1 MYSVTDDFLPTEAWQ
16 AIHDLATG
24 DRDRG
29 SLPYFIANSVAHP
42 DSDPAMD
49 YYFIHLFY
57 IDNLINSEYYSVLEP
72 LISRIQPRALVR
84 VKANLYPSTHTVR
97 EHDPHVDYDF
107 AHSAALYMVNTCNGY
122 TTMSDGTRI
131 ESVAN
136 RLVRFD
142 PQQLH
147 SSSTTSD
154 SKYRVTIN
162 FNYF

>member
-1 MYSVTDDFLPTEAWQ
+1 MYSVTDNFLPTQEWQ
-16 AIHDLATG
+16 AIHDLVC
-24 DRDRG
+24 DDNR
-29 SLPYFIANSVAHP
+29 LPWFLSNTVAHAGAAHP
-42 DSDPAMD
+42 TDF
-49 YYFIHLFY
+49 YFTHLFY
-57 IDNLINSEYYSVLEP
+57 DTDTVNSEQYYALEP

-84 VKANLYPSTHTVR
+84 VKANLYPATHTVR
-97 EHDPHVDYDF
+97 SHDPHVDYDF
-107 AHSAALYMVNTCNGY
+107 EHSAALYMVNTCDGY

-136 RLVRFD
+136 RLVTFD
-142 PQQLH
+142 PQTLH

>member
-1 MYSVTDDFLPTEAWQ
+1 MYSVTDDFLPTADWQ

-24 DRDRG
+24 NRDRG
-29 SLPYFIANSVAHP
+29 SLPYFIANDVAHV
-42 DSDPAMD
+42 DRDPQLD

-57 IDNLINSEYYSVLEP
+57 IDHTVNSEQYYALEP
-72 LISRIQPRALVR
+72 LISRIQPRALIR
-84 VKANLYPSTHTVR
+84 VKANLYPSTATVR
-97 EHDPHVDYDF
+97 SHEPHVDYDF
-107 AHSAALYMVNTCNGY
+107 EHRAALYMVNTCDGY

-136 RLVRFD
+136 RLVTFD
-142 PQQLH
+142 PQTLH

-154 SKYRVTIN
+154 SAYRVTIN